1 MRHWRVALAVASV
14 VALTSTGCTR
24 AIEGVAQPDPHKPGI
39 ALSSDGY
46 GVVTGFADA
55 PVQLELFTEPQCD
68 HCADLQHEFGD
79 KFKNYLESGRLSIV
93 YRPLTFLD
101 DAFGNDYS
109 AMASNALFLA
119 VDPATSAGMF
129 QAFVEDLWAN
139 QDLSMEDYTDD
150 DFGDLANE
158 SGLPAT
164 VVDNIRAGKS
174 AVDTGGMDTFN
185 AQTLLTTGAGTIHTP
200 VVYDLGAKAIVD
212 TSDDAWLDKLM
223 KSA

>member
-1 MRHWRVALAVASV
+1 
-14 VALTSTGCTR
+14 
-24 AIEGVAQPDPHKPGI
+24 
-39 ALSSDGY
+39 
-46 GVVTGFADA
+46 
-55 PVQLELFTEPQCD
+55 
-68 HCADLQHEFGD
+68 
-79 KFKNYLESGRLSIV
+79 
-93 YRPLTFLD
+93 
-101 DAFGNDYS
+101 
-109 AMASNALFLA
+109 
-119 VDPATSAGMF
+119 MF

-185 AQTLLTTGAGTIHTP
+185 SQTLLTTGAGTIHTP

>member
-24 AIEGVAQPDPHKPGI
+24 AVEGVALPDPHKPGV

-79 KFKNYLESGRLSIV
+79 QFKTYLESGRLSIV

-109 AMASNALFLA
+109 AIASNALFLA
-119 VDPATSAGMF
+119 VDQATSAAMF
-129 QAFVEDLWAN
+129 QGFVEDLWAN
-139 QDLSMEDYTDD
+139 QELSLEDYTDD
-150 DFGDLANE
+150 DFADLAHD
-158 SGLPAT
+158 SGLPAA
-164 VVDNIRAGKS
+164 VVDNIAAGKS

-185 AQTLLTTGAGTIHTP
+185 SQTLLTTGAGTVHTP
-200 VVYDLGAKAIVD
+200 VVYDVAAKTIVD
-212 TSDDAWLDKLM
+212 TSDEAWLDKLM
-223 KSA
+223 KSS